1 MNKNRYYIKRF
12 IPYITKYKFLI
23 IVSLIFLLLSTLCSM
38 LIPLLSKQ
46 AIDKFIQAKDIHG
59 LFKLAI
65 LFAIT
70 ALILFISKIIQIY
83 TTNLAGQ
90 RIMKDLRHDLFK
102 HMENLAVSY
111 FSREPSGKVITRITN
126 DVENMNQLLS
136 SGIVALLGDLT
147 LIVFAFFFVFYI
159 NFKLA
164 LIVVAPMPLAII
176 AAFLLGEKMER
187 LYEKVRDF
195 VVKMN
200 IEMQETL
207 TGIVIVKTFGAENR
221 QREKFGKIAT
231 GYRKIFHKAQ
241 MTSIMLRQ
249 SINILSFISI
259 TLIIVFGGVM
269 AVHGKATIGTI
280 VAFLAYLNSLYGP
293 LRDLSDKFSILQNAI
308 SSMKKLSGFLDA
320 KDIIA
325 DPEKPVYKE
334 DIEGDVA
341 LKNVYFSYDKKT
353 PTLTDINLNAQHGE
367 KIAIVGFTGAGKST
381 IANLVLRFYDPD
393 KGVVEIDGTDIRKFK
408 KKFIRSFM
416 GMVLQNVFI
425 FKGTVRENIT
435 LGKKDITDEEIIR
448 AAKEIGV
455 HEFIVNLPKGYDTE
469 LSTEGKNISQ
479 GERQLIS
486 FTRALVYNPKI
497 LLLDEATASIDTN
510 TEEAIEKGLKKLME
524 GRTSIV
530 IAHRLA
536 TIKNADRIYV
546 INRGKVVEEGTHAA
560 LMKKRGLYYELYTMQ
575 FEKV

>member
-1 MNKNRYYIKRF
+1 
-12 IPYITKYKFLI
+12 
-23 IVSLIFLLLSTLCSM
+23 
-38 LIPLLSKQ
+38 
-46 AIDKFIQAKDIHG
+46 
-59 LFKLAI
+59 
-65 LFAIT
+65 
-70 ALILFISKIIQIY
+70 
-83 TTNLAGQ
+83 
-90 RIMKDLRHDLFK
+90 
-102 HMENLAVSY
+102 
-111 FSREPSGKVITRITN
+111 
-126 DVENMNQLLS
+126 
-136 SGIVALLGDLT
+136 
-147 LIVFAFFFVFYI
+147 
-159 NFKLA
+159 
-164 LIVVAPMPLAII
+164 
-176 AAFLLGEKMER
+176 
-187 LYEKVRDF
+187 
-195 VVKMN
+195 
-200 IEMQETL
+200 
-207 TGIVIVKTFGAENR
+207 
-221 QREKFGKIAT
+221 
-231 GYRKIFHKAQ
+231 
-241 MTSIMLRQ
+241 
-249 SINILSFISI
+249 
-259 TLIIVFGGVM
+259 
-269 AVHGKATIGTI
+269 
-280 VAFLAYLNSLYGP
+280 
-293 LRDLSDKFSILQNAI
+293 
-308 SSMKKLSGFLDA
+308 
-320 KDIIA
+320 
-325 DPEKPVYKE
+325 
-334 DIEGDVA
+334 
-341 LKNVYFSYDKKT
+341 
-353 PTLTDINLNAQHGE
+353 
-367 KIAIVGFTGAGKST
+367 
-381 IANLVLRFYDPD
+381 
-393 KGVVEIDGTDIRKFK
+393 VEIDGTDIRKFK

>member
-341 LKNVYFSYDKKT
+341 LKNVHFSYDKKT

-435 LGKKDITDEEIIR
+435 LGKEDITDEEIIR

-455 HEFIVNLPKGYDTE
+455 HEFIVKLPKGYDTE

>member
-12 IPYITKYKFLI
+12 IPYMTKYKFLI
-23 IVSLIFLLLSTLCSM
+23 IISLIFLLLSTLCSM

-147 LIVFAFFFVFYI
+147 LIVFAFFFIFYI

-164 LIVVAPMPLAII
+164 LIVIAPMPLAII

-259 TLIIVFGGVM
+259 TLIIVFGGIM

-353 PTLTDINLNAQHGE
+353 PTLIDINLKAKHGE

-393 KGVVEIDGTDIRKFK
+393 KGVVKIDGTDIRKFK

-435 LGKKDITDEEIIR
+435 LGKEDITDEEIIR